1 MVNMKN
7 TLKEEKM
14 EVKRQL
20 EEKEERHKRMKEKL
34 KLTKTQLDQCLKLQ
48 RTQENEVDVA
58 RQKIEVRYLENI
70 DFPKETA
77 KIDQ

>member
-1 MVNMKN
+1 MVNTKN
-7 TLKEEKM
+7 TLKEESM
-14 EVKRQL
+14 VVKRQL

-34 KLTKTQLDQCLKLQ
+34 KLTKTQLDQCLKLKG
-48 RTQENEVDVA
+48 TQENEVDVA

-70 DFPKETA
+70 DFLKETA